1 MSRAGAVDEFDLL
14 NTRIQPGLNVIE
26 AGAGTGKTWSIS
38 HLVPRLLIKGDVERL
53 DQILMVSFT
62 DEATR
67 ELAERVRAVLAGLV
81 QALLDQD
88 PRPDQAADLPGLL
101 ERARRSAEAR
111 GRAGEAILLKALS
124 LQAPEDQGRRLRA
137 LLAARLDADRLVV
150 STIHALCKR
159 ILGDEGFLCSSPS
172 GFEVATDLSEARRR
186 ALSDVWR
193 RDLAPDPMLA
203 GLAEAQGWKL
213 DDDAKAWRLL
223 EPTDGEELYPVP
235 PSLPQAKAALT
246 DLLAALRVLAGG
258 LPGME
263 ALLRGLTLNKAG
275 KDLDFKGMAA
285 RLEALDPGAPSAQDL
300 ALLETLS
307 SPQDW
312 IRKAGKANLAAR
324 ARIGEG
330 AMAGAAVRAQSA
342 VLALQWAWRGHALA
356 QARGRLDAGL
366 KDANSLSY
374 NDLIA
379 RVDRALAGSNGEELA
394 RRLRSRW
401 KLALVDESQ
410 DTDRRQLAIFEA
422 VFNRPGELDTALVLI
437 GDPKQ
442 SIYGFRGADLAAYEG
457 VRDREGVPLHRLT
470 LTHRSARGLV
480 QALNRL
486 FASPD
491 PLASPALA
499 VPEATAAKDDSD
511 LPLPVGETRRLIA
524 SLVDERDSADWQF
537 SAGRLNLAAQA
548 AAAALSDLLGRP
560 LPHPGAEKSA
570 TASVLPGDCAVLT
583 RDRRQALA
591 MRQALADLGIP
602 SVVRDDS
609 DVLAGEAAS
618 ELHSLLQALLSP
630 GQRGLRRAALATRLL
645 GLDAARLDAL
655 AQTEEDA
662 WAGRM
667 LDWGLVWRERGIAAL
682 LARLD
687 AEAGVSLR
695 LAGLSVGER
704 LLTDLRHLG
713 ELLQAEEAERRL
725 APMQLLRWFRNGM
738 AEADGPGQAS
748 ALHLRRLEADGS
760 AVQVLTVH
768 RAKGLEFDYCFLP
781 FLWDAK
787 APDASDPRV
796 VRLPGGGRALADP
809 RWLDPGER
817 ERLHAEGCWQSLE
830 ESLRLA
836 YVALTRARRRIW
848 LLAGWIGYAG
858 GASTVEP
865 SALDWLL
872 RVPREGE
879 SGPQWYARMVLQK
892 RPAARDDGDAGARP
906 LFHCEHRDRLE
917 ALAAGEPGIGV
928 QGPPAEAKPWK
939 AAAGVGERLGAE
951 AAPPVPLSWRVT
963 SFSALAGGGGGPRS
977 RFDPDR
983 DDGATEGPAL
993 PLSAFTSSS
1002 RAGECL
1008 HEVLEHWDFKT
1019 PPAHLQATLRRHG
1032 FDQAL
1037 ADGQDP
1043 RALLERELP
1052 RWARAELPGLGP
1064 LALAASD
1071 AGLSEWHF
1079 VLPLGPRGLDGPALA
1094 RAFAA
1099 HADPRLRAYA
1109 AALAAL
1115 APDAVHGMLQ
1125 GYIDRLVRVGGAWGL
1140 VDWKSNK
1147 LGEHAGDFS
1156 EARMFEEAV
1165 SHHYVLQLH
1174 FYLLALRRHL
1184 RARGGDFR
1192 LAGASL
1198 VFLRALEPGSRA
1210 GILHFD
1216 ADPACLD
1223 RLDALF
1229 AGGRA

>member
-1 MSRAGAVDEFDLL
+1 MSRAATVPEFDLL
-14 NTRIQPGLNVIE
+14 DTSIRPGLNAIE

-38 HLVPRLLIKGDVERL
+38 HLVPRLLISGGVERL

-67 ELAERVRAVLAGLV
+67 ELAERVRAALAGLV

-101 ERARRSAEAR
+101 ERARGAAEAR
-111 GRAGEAILLKALS
+111 GRAGEALLLKALG
-124 LQAPEDQGRRLRA
+124 LLPPEDQGRRLRA

-159 ILGDEGFLCSSPS
+159 ILGDEGFLCSCPS
-172 GFEVATDLSEARRR
+172 GFEVATDLSEARGR

-193 RDLAPDPMLA
+193 QDLAPDPLLA
-203 GLAEAQGWKL
+203 GLAAAQGWKL

-223 EPTDGEELYPVP
+223 EPGGGEDLHPVP
-235 PSLPQAKAALT
+235 PPLPQAKAALRGA
-246 DLLAALRVLAGG
+246 LEALRALAVE

-263 ALLRGLTLNKAG
+263 ALLRGCTLNKAG

-285 RLEALDPGAPSAQDL
+285 RLQALDPGEPSARDL
-300 ALLETLS
+300 ALLESLA
-307 SPQDW
+307 SPQEW
-312 IRKAGKANLAAR
+312 IRKAGKANLEARAKIGEKALAGAAAR
-324 ARIGEG
+324 AQ
-330 AMAGAAVRAQSA
+330 ADAQT
-342 VLALQWAWRGHALA
+342 LQWAWRGHALA
-356 QARGRLDAGL
+356 QARRRLDRSL

-379 RVDRALAGSNGEELA
+379 RVDSALAGPNGEELA
-394 RRLRSRW
+394 RRLRGRW

-457 VRDREGVPLHRLT
+457 VRDRGGVPLHRLT

-511 LPLPVGETRRLIA
+511 LPLPEGETRRLIG
-524 SLVDERDSADWQF
+524 SLVDEGDSAQWRF
-537 SAGRLNLAAQA
+537 SSDRLNLAAQA
-548 AAAALSDLLGRP
+548 AAAALSELLGRA
-560 LPHPGAEKSA
+560 LPQVGAKKSA
-570 TASVLPGDCAVLT
+570 AASVLPGDCAVLT
-583 RDRRQALA
+583 RDGRQALA
-591 MRQALADLGIP
+591 VRQALADLGIP

-609 DVLAGEAAS
+609 DVLAGEAAQ
-618 ELHSLLQALLSP
+618 ELHTLLQALLKP

-645 GLDAARLDAL
+645 GLDAARLDVL
-655 AQTEEDA
+655 TETEEDA
-662 WAGRM
+662 WQGNLR
-667 LDWGLVWRERGIAAL
+667 DWGLVWHERGVAAL

-687 AEAGVSLR
+687 AEARVSLR
-695 LAGLSVGER
+695 LAGLPFGER

-725 APMQLLRWFRNGM
+725 APEQLLRWFRNGM
-738 AEADGPGQAS
+738 AEAEGPGQAS

-768 RAKGLEFDYCFLP
+768 RSKGLEFDYCFLP

-787 APDASDPRV
+787 APDASEPRV

-809 RWLDPGER
+809 RWLDPE
-817 ERLHAEGCWQSLE
+817 EKARLHAESCWQGLE

-848 LLAGWIGYAG
+848 VLAGWIGYAG
-858 GASTVEP
+858 GNSAVEP

-879 SGPQWYARMVLQK
+879 SGPQWYERMRMQK
-892 RPAARDDGDAGARP
+892 RQPGRQDAEPAARPA
-906 LFHCEHRDRLE
+906 FHCEHRERLE
-917 ALAAGEPGIGV
+917 ALAADEPGIGV
-928 QGPPAEAKPWK
+928 QGLPADPKAWKP
-939 AAAGVGERLGAE
+939 AAAGDERLSVE
-951 AAPPVPLSWRVT
+951 LAPSIPPSWRVT
-963 SFSALAGGGGGPRS
+963 SFSALTGAAGAPRG
-977 RFDPDR
+977 RVDPDR
-983 DDGATEGPAL
+983 DDGLSQGPVL
-993 PLSAFTSSS
+993 PLSAFKSSN

-1008 HEVLEHWDFKT
+1008 HEVLEHWDFKA
-1019 PPAHLQATLRRHG
+1019 PPGHLGPTLRRHG
-1032 FDQAL
+1032 FDRAL
-1037 ADGQDP
+1037 EDGQDP

-1052 RWARAELPGLGP
+1052 RWALAELPGLGP
-1064 LALAASD
+1064 LGPAASD

-1094 RAFAA
+1094 GAFAA

-1115 APDAVHGMLQ
+1115 APEAVHGMLQ
-1125 GYIDRLVRVGGAWGL
+1125 GYIDRLVHIGGAWGL

-1165 SHHYVLQLH
+1165 SHHYVLQLY

-1184 RARGGDFR
+1184 RARGGDFH

-1198 VFLRALEPGSRA
+1198 VFLRALQAGSRE
-1210 GILHFD
+1210 GILHFE
-1216 ADPACLD
+1216 ADQACLD

-1229 AGGRA
+1229 SGGRA